1 MRPIDSAPLRH
12 YHVPAN
18 RHNDDRIE
26 LAELPQLNTR
36 ASFLC
41 FALVF
46 MFANIVRA
54 ETSLPAPT
62 TEGGSTTSDTC
73 RACHP
78 GPYESW
84 RNSFHRTMTQ
94 AIEPNVV
101 LGDFST
107 TPYSKRA
114 AT

>member
-1 MRPIDSAPLRH
+1 MMWEGKRVLVVGLGESGKAAARYAAARGARVSAT
-12 YHVPAN
+12 
-18 RHNDDRIE
+18 DRRSLNE
-26 LAELPQLNTR
+26 LGETAEEMGKLNVQLELGGH
-36 ASFLC
+36 AEGIFL
-41 FALVF
+41 A
-46 MFANIVRA
+46 
-54 ETSLPAPT
+54 
-62 TEGGSTTSDTC
+62 SDTC